1 MLLEELPL
9 ELPPLILRPLC
20 VASSEVERYLA
31 MSSNE
36 LGDLVAISESEST
49 ISSPSRYHL
58 VTPRHHLVTISSPS
72 RHHLVTPRHHLVTI
86 SSASRQHLV
95 FRGAPQRPSE
105 RECRVAGRQR

>member
-58 VTPRHHLVTISSPS
+58 VTPRHHLVTISSSGVLPS
-72 RHHLVTPRHHLVTI
+72 AHQSGSVESLGCRDSGIARWRDREI
-86 SSASRQHLV
+86 GSS
-95 FRGAPQRPSE
+95 E
-105 RECRVAGRQR
+105 TK

>member
-1 MLLEELPL
+1 MLLEELPR

-58 VTPRHHLVTISSPS
+58 VTPRQ
-72 RHHLVTPRHHLVTI
+72 HLVTI